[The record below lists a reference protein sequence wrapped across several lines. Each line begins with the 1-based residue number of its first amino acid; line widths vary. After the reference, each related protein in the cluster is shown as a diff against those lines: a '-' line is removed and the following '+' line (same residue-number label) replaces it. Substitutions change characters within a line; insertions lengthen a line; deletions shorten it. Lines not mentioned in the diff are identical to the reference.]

1 MEATNSYRT
10 LILVIL
16 DESGSM
22 FNLKSDMIIEFN
34 EFLTKQRKLEDRA
47 KFYLIKF
54 NNFISTVYEGND
66 LKDVE
71 DLNHQSYDPDG
82 CTALFEAIVQS
93 INMVREDKTDEDRVV
108 VVIMT
113 DGKDNSSKRGKQSE
127 AKKLIEECQAQKD
140 WTFLYVG
147 VEPDHFT
154 REVGIPN
161 VHGITF
167 DSSCPKKS
175 FDMIDGAV
183 SSLRLGKSSQGEDL
197 FNNAI

>member
-1 MEATNSYRT
+1 MEATNSYQT

-16 DESGSM
+16 DESESM
-22 FNLKSDMIIEFN
+22 SNLKSDMIIEFN
-34 EFLTKQRKLEDRA
+34 KFLHKQQKLEDEA
-47 KFYLIKF
+47 KFYLVKF
-54 NNFISTVYEGND
+54 NTFITVVYDGID
-66 LKDVE
+66 LKKVKEINE
-71 DLNHQSYDPDG
+71 DYDPDG
-82 CTALFEAIVQS
+82 CTALFDAIVQS
-93 INMVREDKTDEDRVV
+93 INMVKEDKTENDRVI

-113 DGKDNSSKRGKQSE
+113 DGEDNSSKEGKQTE
-127 AKKLIEECQAQKD
+127 AKKLIEDCGAQKD

-147 VEPDHFT
+147 VEPEHFT

-197 FNNAI
+197 FNTDN